1 MDSLIRDITF
11 GCRLLWKDRG
21 FALTAILTLDASLYR
36 LIFSQALGVGIPAL
50 ALGLV
55 GGYVSGILMSAA
67 FPEFP
72 EPFDPGLFAGVIA
85 VLGLVQVLASL
96 IPAHRATRVDPM
108 AALRL
113 E

>member
-1 MDSLIRDITF
+1 M
-11 GCRLLWKDRG
+11 
-21 FALTAILTLDASLYR
+21 A
-36 LIFSQALGVGIPAL
+36 
-50 ALGLV
+50 
-55 GGYVSGILMSAA
+55 AA

-72 EPFDPGLFAGVIA
+72 EPFDPGLFAGVIV